1 MKFSSPLLA
10 ASLGIVPSSA
20 GRLRDLASS
29 WEGGHEWYHGPP
41 PPEWDGSWGN
51 SGKASSKS
59 GKGSSKS
66 GKGSSKSSKGSSKSS
81 KGSSKSGKGEDKSYV
96 WVWVPDSPSW
106 NNHGSEHKPPK
117 DDDWGGWHGNGPPV
131 SQDDD
136 HPWGSGWESDGHTGY
151 YKPNPDGSAG
161 WANDGHYPGTYA
173 EFVNQDVAHYDPS
186 SDGNAYSLN
195 DYNHVTDLCYASCS
209 GDVCTYN
216 VHVDLYASEFGAI
229 TFEECEDVGPF
240 PTITMEVGKTYR
252 FVQKD
257 RTNYVHPIGFGYH
270 PDSPHQGLPEIDS
283 SNPPPGTDGSCAKDR
298 SCPSVDYFL
307 NMDKISTTQY
317 ENMMAHPIHDWV
329 NYGTFSA
336 ELVFPKGSG
345 YAYDIFYWC
354 HIHGFMG
361 GRIKLLKNG
370 DLVNKMNF
378 PIHKLY
384 FAPPSSYDKE
394 CGTYGLED
402 FQLPHPECPHRFVCN
417 VNSVSD
423 SAISSF
429 ASCLESMNC
438 HMFAGMTTY
447 STQGNVAL
455 FLQEMIPHHQNAVN
469 MAKSL
474 LKKWSERCD
483 DLGTSETDDCIM
495 EGLLRSIVNS
505 QNAQIQLMRDLLASN
520 GWKEFEDCP
529 VKMSSFEEF
538 MQKGDAGSNYEH
550 SYSNDSGMSSAHDWH
565 GSKNDDD
572 SWGDDGYDD
581 DGSWGDDGHDYD
593 DSWGDDGHKG
603 KYGHR
608 AMSDSSAGGICKITC
623 SSDSDVCDIY
633 VHVNLFATVLGAFTF
648 DECGDQPYPT
658 IGLEIGKTYRFIQKE
673 LNNYY
678 HPLGFAYFADGAH
691 ANKKEVEDQ
700 YLKYKINNEE
710 VGLDNYEPKF
720 FYSPKE
726 WGGFGTFNVEFT
738 VPENHGEDL
747 FYFCHIHEFMSGRI
761 KLLQNGEPVSY
772 KNVPEIPYKQEFQDS
787 SFDKSCGTMHLG
799 DFQLPHP
806 ECPHKFVCNGSDE
819 NHFAQCLEAMNCA
832 MMVGMTTYVFDK
844 NDGDVALFNHQM
856 IPHHENA
863 VNMAKALM
871 HEDVLHCS
879 DITSDTDD
887 CKMDG
892 LLHEI
897 VNNQNYQ
904 IQQMRSILE
913 GDGFPE
919 FNDCIVNI
927 KPSYHLRA

>member
-1 MKFSSPLLA
+1 
-10 ASLGIVPSSA
+10 
-20 GRLRDLASS
+20 
-29 WEGGHEWYHGPP
+29 
-41 PPEWDGSWGN
+41 
-51 SGKASSKS
+51 
-59 GKGSSKS
+59 
-66 GKGSSKSSKGSSKSS
+66 
-81 KGSSKSGKGEDKSYV
+81 
-96 WVWVPDSPSW
+96 
-106 NNHGSEHKPPK
+106 
-117 DDDWGGWHGNGPPV
+117 
-131 SQDDD
+131 
-136 HPWGSGWESDGHTGY
+136 
-151 YKPNPDGSAG
+151 
-161 WANDGHYPGTYA
+161 
-173 EFVNQDVAHYDPS
+173 
-186 SDGNAYSLN
+186 
-195 DYNHVTDLCYASCS
+195 
-209 GDVCTYN
+209 
-216 VHVDLYASEFGAI
+216 
-229 TFEECEDVGPF
+229 
-240 PTITMEVGKTYR
+240 
-252 FVQKD
+252 
-257 RTNYVHPIGFGYH
+257 
-270 PDSPHQGLPEIDS
+270 
-283 SNPPPGTDGSCAKDR
+283 
-298 SCPSVDYFL
+298 
-307 NMDKISTTQY
+307 
-317 ENMMAHPIHDWV
+317 
-329 NYGTFSA
+329 
-336 ELVFPKGSG
+336 
-345 YAYDIFYWC
+345 
-354 HIHGFMG
+354 MG

-581 DGSWGDDGHDYD
+581 DGSWGDDGHDDD
-593 DSWGDDGHKG
+593 DSWGDDGNKG

-608 AMSDSSAGGICKITC
+608 ALSDSSTGGICKITC

-633 VHVNLFATVLGAFTF
+633 VHVNLFETVLGAFTF

-738 VPENHGEDL
+738 VPDNHEEDL

-761 KLLQNGEPVSY
+761 KLLQNGDPESY

-871 HEDVLHCS
+871 HEDILHCS

-927 KPSYHLRA
+927 RPSYHLRA

>member
-1 MKFSSPLLA
+1 MGPHW
-10 ASLGIVPSSA
+10 GA
-20 GRLRDLASS
+20 G
-29 WEGGHEWYHGPP
+29 HHGPP
-41 PPEWDGSWGN
+41 PAPLWGHSWD
-51 SGKASSKS
+51 S

-66 GKGSSKSSKGSSKSS
+66 GKSSSKSSKSSGKSSKGSSKSS
-81 KGSSKSGKGEDKSYV
+81 KGGDKSYV
-96 WVWVPDSPSW
+96 WVWVPDKPSW
-106 NNHGSEHKPPK
+106 NDPSAWSGWEHKPSK
-117 DDDWGGWHGNGPPV
+117 DDDWGGWQEGG
-131 SQDDD
+131 STGDDD
-136 HPWGSGWESDGHTGY
+136 HPSSSGWESDGHTGY

-161 WANDGHYPGTYA
+161 WANDGHYPGTYV
-173 EFVNQDVAHYDPS
+173 EYVDQDSSHYDPS
-186 SDGNAYSLN
+186 HDGNGYSLN

-209 GDVCTYN
+209 GDECTFN
-216 VHVDLYASEFGAI
+216 VLVDLYASEFGAL
-229 TFEECEDVGPF
+229 TFEECKDIGPF
-240 PTITMEVGKTYR
+240 PTITMELGKTYK
-252 FVQKD
+252 FIQKD
-257 RTNYVHPIGFGYH
+257 RTNYLHPIGFGYH
-270 PDSPHQGLPEIDS
+270 PDSPHQSLPEIDS
-283 SNPPPGTDGSCAKDR
+283 SNAPPGTDGSCVKDG
-298 SCPSVDYFL
+298 SCPAVKYFV
-307 NMDKISTTQY
+307 NGDMVSTTQY

-336 ELVFPKGSG
+336 DLLFPKGTG
-345 YAYDIFYWC
+345 YSYDIFYWC

-370 DLVNKMNF
+370 ELINKMNF

-384 FAPPSSYDKE
+384 FAPPSAYDRE
-394 CGTYGLED
+394 CGTYGLKD

-417 VNSVSD
+417 VNDVTSS
-423 SAISSF
+423 SISSF

-474 LKKWSERCD
+474 LKKWEEMCA
-483 DLGTSETDDCIM
+483 DLGTSDTDDCIM
-495 EGLLRSIVNS
+495 EGILRSIVNS

-529 VKMSSFEEF
+529 VKMSSFEDF
-538 MQKGDAGSNYEH
+538 MQKGEAGSNYEH
-550 SYSNDSGMSSAHDWH
+550 NYSNDDAMSPPGYGHVDD
-565 GSKNDDD
+565 GSW
-572 SWGDDGYDD
+572 SDDGYDD
-581 DGSWGDDGHDYD
+581 DGSWRDDGHTR
-593 DSWGDDGHKG
+593 DS
-603 KYGHR
+603 GHR
-608 AMSDSSAGGICKITC
+608 ALSNGSDNSGICKIPC
-623 SSDSDVCDIY
+623 NDNVCDIY
-633 VHVNLFATVLGAFTF
+633 VTVNLFATVLGAFTF

-658 IGLEIGKTYRFIQKE
+658 IGLEVGKTYRFIQKQ
-673 LNNYY
+673 LDNYY

-691 ANKKEVEDQ
+691 ANKKELEDQ
-700 YLKYKINNEE
+700 YLKYKINDRE

-726 WGGFGTFNVEFT
+726 WGGFGTFNVELT
-738 VPENHGEDL
+738 VPEDHGEDL

-761 KLLQNGEPVSY
+761 KLLKNGEPVNY
-772 KNVPEIPYKQEFQDS
+772 KDVPEIPYKQEYQDS
-787 SFDKSCGTMHLG
+787 SFDKSCGTMHLAE
-799 DFQLPHP
+799 FQLPHP
-806 ECPHKFVCNGSDE
+806 ECPHKFVCNGSAG
-819 NHFAQCLEAMNCA
+819 HFAQCLEAMNCA
-832 MMVGMTTYVFDK
+832 MMVGMTTYVYDK

-863 VNMAKALM
+863 VNMAKALL
-871 HEDVLHCS
+871 HEGEIRCS

-927 KPSYHLRA
+927 KPSHRLRA